1 MQEDGNSA
9 NGGDIAM
16 KPTGS
21 RFGMHERESSETRV
35 YTSVDLD
42 GSGNA
47 RIHTGIGF
55 FDHML
60 AQVARHAPLDL
71 VIDAGGDLH
80 VDEHHVVEDVGI
92 CLGKAVQQALGD
104 MRGIYRFGW
113 AIVPMDEALAMVA
126 LDFSGRPLLQF
137 EASFKR
143 EMVGTF
149 PTELTPEFFR
159 AFATHAGVTLHI
171 RLLHATNDHHAI
183 EAIFKAFAKALE
195 MATRYHPRQGA
206 IPSTKGF
213 VEGAKEEPPL
223 DDESLS

>member
-1 MQEDGNSA
+1 
-9 NGGDIAM
+9 M

-21 RFGMHERESSETRV
+21 RFGMYERESSETRV

-42 GSGNA
+42 GIGNA
-47 RIHTGIGF
+47 QIKTGIGF

-60 AQVARHAPLDL
+60 AQVARHGLIDL
-71 VIDAGGDLH
+71 VIDADGDLH

-104 MRGIYRFGW
+104 MRGINRFGW

-126 LDFSGRPLLQF
+126 LDLCGRPLLQF
-137 EASFKR
+137 EASFRR
-143 EMVGTF
+143 EVIGNF
-149 PTELTPEFFR
+149 PTELTAEFFR
-159 AFATHAGVTLHI
+159 AFATHAGATLHV
-171 RLLHATNDHHAI
+171 RLLNATNDHHAI

-195 MATRYHPRQGA
+195 MATRYHPRQSA

-213 VEGAKEEPPL
+213 VEGASEEPPL
-223 DDESLS
+223 GSEPL

>member
-1 MQEDGNSA
+1 
-9 NGGDIAM
+9 M

-21 RFGMHERESSETRV
+21 RFGMYERESRETRV
-35 YTSVDLD
+35 YASVDLD

-47 RIHTGIGF
+47 QIDTGIGF

-60 AQVARHAPLDL
+60 EQVARHGLIDL
-71 VIDAGGDLH
+71 VIEAKGDLH

-104 MRGIYRFGW
+104 MRGINRFGW

-126 LDFSGRPLLQF
+126 IDLSGRPLLQF
-137 EASFKR
+137 EASFAR
-143 EMVGTF
+143 EKVGTF
-149 PTELTPEFFR
+149 PTELTAEFFR
-159 AFATHAGVTLHI
+159 AFASHVGATLHI
-171 RLLHATNDHHAI
+171 RLLTGSNDHHAI

-195 MATRYHPRQGA
+195 MATRYHPRQSA

-213 VEGAKEEPPL
+213 LEGANSEPTIDSETL
-223 DDESLS
+223 

>member
-1 MQEDGNSA
+1 
-9 NGGDIAM
+9 M

-21 RFGMHERESSETRV
+21 RFGMYERESNETRV
-35 YTSVDLD
+35 YASVDLD

-47 RIHTGIGF
+47 RINTGIGF

-71 VIDAGGDLH
+71 VVDAAGDLH
-80 VDEHHVVEDVGI
+80 VDAHHVVEDVGI

-104 MRGIYRFGW
+104 MRGICRFGW

-137 EASFKR
+137 EASFRR
-143 EMVGTF
+143 ELVGNF
-149 PTELTPEFFR
+149 PTELTAEFFR
-159 AFATHAGVTLHI
+159 AFANHAAATLHI

-195 MATRYHPRQGA
+195 MATRYHPRQSA

-213 VEGAKEEPPL
+213 VDGAKEEPPL
-223 DDESLS
+223 NDESL